1 MSIFNSISPR
11 NLGSWSVGAILGLAA
26 VVFSWRLLRSR
37 SSPKR
42 SIPQPATI
50 NYSVEV
56 KSPFPSTAG
65 LLSEALRAQNNGL
78 EFFQSF
84 NATLG
89 QAVRRKLRGK
99 KVTCRLL
106 GVILEE
112 NTPQELKNQATVRSS
127 VLEVLSKITQI
138 CDLYLVEGGLDEESE
153 QKVLA
158 ALGNAGA
165 FRSVGLVKDKVHFCS
180 AETSFTSF
188 VQQREPNW
196 HIDSNA
202 EIFAELA
209 RFINYGVH
217 VSPTKLKHSHR
228 NVLSS
233 TSLEQ
238 FFGSV

>member
-1 MSIFNSISPR
+1 FCFIQNIH
-11 NLGSWSVGAILGLAA
+11 
-26 VVFSWRLLRSR
+26 RLHVL
-37 SSPKR
+37 
-42 SIPQPATI
+42 IVLYFLQ
-50 NYSVEV
+50 
-56 KSPFPSTAG
+56 
-65 LLSEALRAQNNGL
+65 Q
-78 EFFQSF
+78 
-84 NATLG
+84 TLG

-138 CDLYLVEGGLDEESE
+138 CDLYLVEEVLDEESE

-165 FRSVGLVKDKVHFCS
+165 FRSGGLVKDKVHFCS

-188 VQQREPNW
+188 VRQREPNW

-202 EIFAELA
+202 EIVAELA
-209 RFINYGVH
+209 RFINYGLH
-217 VSPTKLKHSHR
+217 VSPTKLEQSPR
-228 NVLSS
+228 NVVSS
-233 TSLEQ
+233 SSLEQ
-238 FFGSV
+238 FFGLV